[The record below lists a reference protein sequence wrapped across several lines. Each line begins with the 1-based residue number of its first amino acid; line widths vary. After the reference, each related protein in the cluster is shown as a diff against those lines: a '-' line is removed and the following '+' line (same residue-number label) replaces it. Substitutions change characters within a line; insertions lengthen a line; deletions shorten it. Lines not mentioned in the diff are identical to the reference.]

1 MITAKITGKLTEIGE
16 ITTLPNSPRQ
26 VQRIQIQT
34 QPQPD
39 SLGRFSEAVS
49 FYDVFIYGKNEIFNA
64 WNDYRK
70 EYPAPIVTAV
80 VYLIGRIK
88 YDKQQRPYN
97 NITLRLK
104 QIIYHYGNTETH
116 YRNDENAGK

>member
-16 ITTLPNSPRQ
+16 ITTLANSPRK

-34 QPQPD
+34 QPLPD
-39 SLGRFSEAVS
+39 SLGRFTEAVNY
-49 FYDVFIYGKNEIFNA
+49 FDVFIYGANDITNA
-64 WNDYRK
+64 WNDYRPA
-70 EYPAPIVTAV
+70 YPMPIVTAT
-80 VYLIGRIK
+80 VYLIGRVK

-104 QIIYHYGNTETH
+104 QISYHYES
-116 YRNDENAGK
+116 NDRA